1 MTILLVF
8 YDYIINIIIFNLN
21 QNQKDTLTLT
31 VIRFSYGISRDI
43 ES

>member
-21 QNQKDTLTLT
+21 QNQNDTLT